1 MSSKVEASFS
11 SASSEKS
18 LDRIDK
24 FIGWWRL
31 EDKDREKVMD
41 NIGSHED
48 WKSCFSEIGPG
59 LLLFARQW
67 TRSAADAEDIVQEA
81 FVKFWRRNH
90 RINNRALLYATVRSI
105 ALDFIR
111 RDKRRARREA
121 TVFAEAD
128 STVEP
133 QFEWAD
139 ETQSAL
145 AAAVNCLSHDQREVL
160 VLKIWNELTFSEIAD
175 ALGISQ
181 NTAASRYRYALA
193 NLKKSLQPQ

>member
-1 MSSKVEASFS
+1 MSSKVETSPSHAKN
-11 SASSEKS
+11 EKN
-18 LDRIDK
+18 LDRIDE
-24 FIGWWRL
+24 FVGWRRL
-31 EDKDREKVMD
+31 IDKDREKVMD
-41 NIGSHED
+41 NIASHED

-90 RINNRALLYATVRSI
+90 EISNRALLYATVRSI

-121 TVFAEAD
+121 TVFGEAD
-128 STVEP
+128 PTVEP
-133 QFEWAD
+133 QFEWED
-139 ETQSAL
+139 ESQSAL
-145 AAAVNCLSHDQREVL
+145 AAAVNCLPHDQREVL
-160 VLKIWNELTFSEIAD
+160 VLKIWNQLTFTEVAG

-193 NLKKSLQPQ
+193 NLKRNLQPQ